1 MNRTSKR
8 LKKLT
13 AAATASVMLLSGTSS
28 VFAATYQEAEKA
40 ALSRFVEEFSKYW
53 DTMVPEQKKAM
64 AGSKGVL
71 TLTLEDSGK
80 TLLSAASGGMDFSWL
95 NTLTMDMTATISEG
109 KETAN
114 AAVLLNDAPLCNM
127 NLYMDMAD
135 LTEYFQI
142 PELSETWM
150 KIPLLASLEMSE
162 EEMAQAFETEEEAQ
176 YYAEYMEEYAA
187 SLRKLYRILGDM
199 TTVLPDTATLAAL
212 LDRYGNILIDQT
224 PEGTAIEEAL
234 SVEGISEDCTAYETI
249 ITEADFLNMVKN
261 ILTTA
266 KEDQELKGLLDQW
279 SEIGGEDLNAQL
291 QAGADGLLADIPEE
305 GGSDAAFLSSKIWT
319 DADGKIAGREIG
331 MSDGTETI
339 PIFTFKNPSADGNSA
354 LLIEFGAD
362 EEKVTFTGTGQ
373 DTDGLLNGDH
383 ILAVNGVKM
392 LAVQVENL
400 EINPE
405 IPEYYNGTIHV
416 SVLDTGT
423 EEEPNP
429 LAAFGL
435 DINLNSD
442 PEAGI
447 NQIDL
452 SVTNS
457 GVPLV
462 TLSVSGGYSDTGA
475 SLPEQ
480 AALDAALDFTQEE
493 SEITYLESMNWETLL
508 SNASAAGVPEE
519 LVTILDQ
526 IISQSVDS
534 ALNPPE
540 DPAMEEAA

>member
-114 AAVLLNDAPLCNM
+114 ATVLLNDAPLCNM

-135 LTEYFQI
+135 LTEYLQI

-176 YYAEYMEEYAA
+176 HYAEYMEEYAA

-291 QAGADGLLADIPEE
+291 
-305 GGSDAAFLSSKIWT
+305 
-319 DADGKIAGREIG
+319 
-331 MSDGTETI
+331 
-339 PIFTFKNPSADGNSA
+339 
-354 LLIEFGAD
+354 
-362 EEKVTFTGTGQ
+362 
-373 DTDGLLNGDH
+373 
-383 ILAVNGVKM
+383 
-392 LAVQVENL
+392 
-400 EINPE
+400 
-405 IPEYYNGTIHV
+405 
-416 SVLDTGT
+416 
-423 EEEPNP
+423 
-429 LAAFGL
+429 
-435 DINLNSD
+435 
-442 PEAGI
+442 
-447 NQIDL
+447 
-452 SVTNS
+452 
-457 GVPLV
+457 
-462 TLSVSGGYSDTGA
+462 
-475 SLPEQ
+475 
-480 AALDAALDFTQEE
+480 
-493 SEITYLESMNWETLL
+493 
-508 SNASAAGVPEE
+508 
-519 LVTILDQ
+519 
-526 IISQSVDS
+526 
-534 ALNPPE
+534 
-540 DPAMEEAA
+540 